1 MRAVLKMTLFL
12 TFSCKALDA
21 GLVNEIVP
29 ADKLVAHTKDLAS
42 RIAKV
47 LPPPPKAFVR
57 V

>member
-1 MRAVLKMTLFL
+1 MSQFDSI
-12 TFSCKALDA
+12 FSPLSSKALDA
-21 GLVNEIVP
+21 GLVNDIVP

>member
-1 MRAVLKMTLFL
+1 MSQFDSI
-12 TFSCKALDA
+12 FSPLSSKALDA
-21 GLVNEIVP
+21 GLVNDIVP

-47 LPPPPKAFVR
+47 PTPPHQEFFR